1 MEAQAGDESDVGI
14 GRKLGV
20 SAVLYCTGSHFLER
34 ESLGLKSNETNHKC
48 ENVEHLKLN
57 IYRKCN
63 MFQVR
68 SFYTDLSRNIKSK
81 LKMQYSSDN

>member
-1 MEAQAGDESDVGI
+1 MDSPKDLCGGPGWGRVGCRDWQKVRSVCCTVLAGI
-14 GRKLGV
+14 
-20 SAVLYCTGSHFLER
+20 CSHFLER

-68 SFYTDLSRNIKSK
+68 SFYTDLSRNIKK
-81 LKMQYSSDN
+81 